1 MDDMLANSSSTGLK
15 ARNKISETEF
25 VSTPLH
31 DNPGKLLTLT
41 EFGSNSTACDYE
53 IWRDGRHNSTQEVGA
68 CAAALITKELLEG
81 IIDVRMSGV
90 DQCTSSTPAELY
102 GLNSTLDWAQ
112 NQALGKSAVIFCD
125 NMVALDWITGNS
137 QRQTYSW
144 IKAKLK
150 CLLMAV
156 QGLVTL
162 TFVHVPAHTG
172 WIDWNEQSSREN
184 LPPSMDAAYAAAYGQ
199 DACNVLP
206 ESIQRVHR
214 SDPILPPAEVP

>member
-156 QGLVTL
+156 QGLVTF
-162 TFVHVPAHTG
+162 TFADILAET
-172 WIDWNEQSSREN
+172 S
-184 LPPSMDAAYAAAYGQ
+184 LPPRWTLPTLQPMDKMCVTSSQ
-199 DACNVLP
+199 SQFNECIDL
-206 ESIQRVHR
+206 IR
-214 SDPILPPAEVP
+214 SFL